1 MFFLFAIVL
10 AYYLLLWGAA
20 HLLVHGSAEQQLE
33 QAYRRRPVVG
43 VVYWLLTAPLLFTGL
58 LWVFSSR
65 WSLSTALLPAALVLL
80 LLSGLA
86 AGVYRRV
93 AQVRWPL
100 LAHAALLSLAA
111 PGVLQRLWLGQ
122 QEEDILCQQYPF
134 TVKAARRDYVGAGW
148 SWDNE
153 PTSYSI
159 TAFYQTSWGFDYYV
173 GDLHLG
179 DRPEP
184 YVYGNSQQEV
194 TGMGESFW
202 QRVRTLHFSPDSSQG
217 RLKLSPPLS
226 ASKYNAFTERV
237 ELPAEQ
243 VVIFW
248 LDTTLEQRKRPTPY

>member
-1 MFFLFAIVL
+1 MFFLFAIIL
-10 AYYLLLWGAA
+10 TYYLLLWGAA

-33 QAYRRRPVVG
+33 QVYRRRPAVG
-43 VVYWLLTAPLLFTGL
+43 VVYWLLTAPLLVTGL

-100 LAHAALLSLAA
+100 LTHAALLSLAA
-111 PGVLQRLWLGQ
+111 PGVLQHLWLGQ

-134 TVKAARRDYVGAGW
+134 TVKAAHRDYVGAGW

-179 DRPEP
+179 DRPGP
-184 YVYGNSQQEV
+184 YGYGNSQQEV

-202 QRVRTLHFSPDSSQG
+202 QRVRSIQFSPDSTQG
-217 RLKLSPPLS
+217 RLKLSPLL
-226 ASKYNAFTERV
+226 ADGMYNAFTERV

-243 VVIFW
+243 VVNFW
-248 LDTTLEQRKRPTPY
+248 LDTSLEPQQLPKQY